1 MRSSFPPLSC
11 LLAFEASARRGSF
24 SAAAGEL
31 HLTPSAVSH
40 QIAKLE
46 QLLEVRLFE
55 RSVRGI
61 ALTEAGREYMGRVS
75 LALDAIS
82 AATDNVRKGVRNAL
96 YVHAAP
102 SFASLWLMPRLA
114 DFAQAHPGIALSL
127 SSSTVHSDFS
137 SGQVD
142 VEIRYGVPNWPH
154 LHVQPVFE
162 ERIQP
167 LASPAYI
174 EQQDIRTPAD
184 LLRVPL
190 IQSVVNVVQWTDW
203 FRSRKLDFAPGQFAY
218 RFDRTSMALDAAVQG
233 LGVALDSSSIAAGH
247 LHHGRLKKVFD
258 ERWCAKVEAHFLV
271 CPQRHLQ
278 RDEVANF
285 IEWIHEHAACP
296 ERAVL
301 ADPSGS
307 SSRSAMLSG
316 DNGSARNRP

>member
-11 LLAFEASARRGSF
+11 LLAFEAAARRSSF

-61 ALTEAGREYMGRVS
+61 ALTDTGKEYMSRVS

-114 DFAQAHPGIALSL
+114 DFAQAHPGIGLSL

-142 VEIRYGVPNWPH
+142 IEIRYGVPNWPH

-167 LASPAYI
+167 LACPAYI
-174 EQQDIRTPAD
+174 EQQGIKAPAD

-190 IQSVVNVVQWTDW
+190 IQSVVNVVQWADW
-203 FRSRKLDFAPGQFAY
+203 FRSRKLDFSPGQFAY

-233 LGVALDSSSIAAGH
+233 LGVALDSSSVAAGH

-258 ERWCAKVEAHFLV
+258 DRWCIKVQAHFLV
-271 CPQRHLQ
+271 CPKRHLQ
-278 RDEVANF
+278 RSEVANF
-285 IEWIHEHAACP
+285 IEWIHEHARDP
-296 ERAVL
+296 ESAAI
-301 ADPSGS
+301 AD
-307 SSRSAMLSG
+307 SSRRSEPTPCREGAVQTG
-316 DNGSARNRP
+316 WRRC